1 LTWAISGD
9 ADEDAVG
16 VLAPAA
22 PPIPAI
28 ACRSVSRIFGA
39 TRALEDVDLE
49 LAAGQVHAL
58 VGENGAGKSTLF
70 GILSGRI
77 AASSGEIRIH
87 GDLIA
92 GGDPRLA
99 RRHGIAAVYQELTIV
114 PALSAA
120 ANAYLG
126 QERRRAGLL
135 DEGAMH
141 RGFAGLSTSLGI
153 DVSPASR
160 AGSLPVGQQQL
171 IEVARSLIADARI
184 LLLDEPTTA
193 LAEHEREAL
202 FGVLRELRDRDV
214 TVVLVSHNLDEVL
227 LISDTVTVLRNGRL
241 IATRPTG
248 DWTKREL
255 VAAML
260 GHALEDASVRQRSRS
275 GPTALKANDVEVP
288 GALAQVGMSVAGGE
302 ILGLA
307 GLVGSG
313 RTTLMRALAGLEPTT
328 TGRLE
333 IGGLAVRWPRDV
345 REAQRRGI
353 VLLPED
359 RKLGLVP
366 RMSAA
371 DNVTLGAWGSAAR
384 GWMIDV
390 TRQRELVRGLAAR
403 FGFDARRVG
412 SRLGELSGGNQQK
425 VLLAKSVHKGPLVL
439 LADEPTRGI
448 DVGAKAEVLRTLVAL
463 AEAGL
468 AVVVASSELEE
479 VLEIADRILVLHVG
493 RMVGELRRGDDAW
506 TVQGILHMAF
516 DVDSAT

>member
-1 LTWAISGD
+1 LTWALSGD
-9 ADEDAVG
+9 DQEDAVE
-16 VLAPAA
+16 A
-22 PPIPAI
+22 PPSTAPPVPAI
-28 ACRSVSRIFGA
+28 ECRSISRAFGA
-39 TRALEDVDLE
+39 TRALSDVDLD
-49 LAAGQVHAL
+49 LAAGRVHAL

-87 GDLIA
+87 GKPLA

-114 PALSAA
+114 PGLSAV

-126 QERRRAGLL
+126 QELRQAGLL
-135 DEGAMH
+135 DEGSMH
-141 RGFAGLSTSLGI
+141 RRFGDLAASLGI
-153 DVSPASR
+153 DVVPGAR

-171 IEVARSLIADARI
+171 IEIARSLISDARI

-193 LAEHEREAL
+193 LAEHERRAL
-202 FGVLRELRDRDV
+202 FGVIRQLRERGV

-227 LISDTVTVLRNGRL
+227 LVSDTVTVLRNGRL
-241 IATRPTG
+241 IATRPAEA
-248 DWTKREL
+248 WTKRDL

-260 GHALEDASVRQRSRS
+260 GHALEEAPVRQRSEP
-275 GPTALKANDVEVP
+275 GPAVLAAADVDVP
-288 GALAQVGMSVAGGE
+288 GAVEQVAVSVAAGE

-313 RTTLMRALAGLEPTT
+313 RTTLMRALAGLEPASG
-328 TGRLE
+328 GRLE
-333 IGGLAVRWPRDV
+333 IRGRQVRWPRDV
-345 REAQRRGI
+345 REAQRHGI

-371 DNVTLGAWGSAAR
+371 DNVSLGAWGSAAR
-384 GWMIDV
+384 AWMVDV
-390 TRQRELVRGLAAR
+390 GRQRELVRGLAAR
-403 FGFDARRVG
+403 FGFDAGRVG
-412 SRLGELSGGNQQK
+412 SRLGDLSGGNQQK

-463 AEAGL
+463 AEEGL

-479 VLEIADRILVLHVG
+479 VLEIADRILVLNLG
-493 RMVGELRRGDDAW
+493 RMGGELSRGDAAW
-506 TVQGILHMAF
+506 SVQGILHKAF
-516 DVDSAT
+516 DVEPAA

>member
-1 LTWAISGD
+1 VTWAIPGVAHD
-9 ADEDAVG
+9 DAVG
-16 VLAPAA
+16 VGAPTA
-22 PPIPAI
+22 PPISAI
-28 ACRSVSRIFGA
+28 ACRSVSRAFGA
-39 TRALEDVDLE
+39 TRALEDVDLD

-87 GDLIA
+87 GEPLA

-126 QERRRAGLL
+126 QERRHAGLL

-141 RGFAGLSTSLGI
+141 RGFVGLSTSLGI
-153 DVSPASR
+153 DVSPGAR

-171 IEVARSLIADARI
+171 IEIARSLISDARI

-202 FGVLRELRDRDV
+202 FRVIRQLRERGV

-227 LISDTVTVLRNGRL
+227 LVSDTVAVLRNGRL
-241 IATRPTG
+241 IATGPTA

-260 GHALEDASVRQRSRS
+260 GHALEEAPVRQRSGS
-275 GPTALKANDVEVP
+275 GPAVLAASDVDVP
-288 GALAQVGMSVAGGE
+288 GALGRVGISIAAGE

-313 RTTLMRALAGLEPTT
+313 RTTLMRALAGLEPTA
-328 TGRLE
+328 TGGLE
-333 IGGLAVRWPRDV
+333 IGGQAVRWPRDV

-371 DNVTLGAWGSAAR
+371 DNVTLGSWGSAAR
-384 GWMIDV
+384 GWMVDV
-390 TRQRELVRGLAAR
+390 TRQRELVRGLATR

-412 SRLGELSGGNQQK
+412 SRLADLSGGNQQK

-463 AEAGL
+463 AEEGL

-479 VLEIADRILVLHVG
+479 ILEIADRILVLNVG
-493 RMVGELRRGDDAW
+493 RVIGELRRGDAAW
-506 TVQGILHMAF
+506 SVQGILHMAF
-516 DVDSAT
+516 DVEPAA